1 MRAPGVVVNV
11 YERASSVITGLR
23 ARRAIARMVPF
34 DALADRA
41 RDRIVRSRRRVL
53 EGSVILHRSPTATP
67 EVEELRTEDL
77 HMTVLEDVLVD
88 VYHGFAVTRSG
99 SILRDTVVT
108 PSAVER
114 KLHNGKLLR
123 PTRTMT
129 MDRPVMNLECGPKNS
144 NFFHFWFESLTK
156 LLWIDEPEVTA
167 LGPSYLLHSR
177 ELAPWQETL
186 LREALPA
193 HVTTLRIGRGTRVVA
208 PLYVDLP
215 AYRGTALD
223 PGSVRT
229 LRGWTAALVPPSA
242 GAEHPRRLAITR
254 RAAAKRR
261 LTNQAAL
268 DDALTRR
275 GFTVVALEDLMV
287 EEQIRHFRAADV
299 IVAQHGAGLTHL
311 LHARPGTRLLEI
323 LPSRPGDG
331 LLHYRGISAT
341 VGIDYS
347 NLYCGSPERDADA
360 PAPLDEVL
368 SWVDRIDA
376 SGIAPSDG
384 GPDGPGAG

>member
-1 MRAPGVVVNV
+1 MNARGVLAEAYGQISKVV
-11 YERASSVITGLR
+11 TGLR
-23 ARRAIARMVPF
+23 ARRAIARMVTF
-34 DALADRA
+34 DALPDRA
-41 RDRIVRSRRRVL
+41 RDRLVASRRRIL
-53 EGSVILHRSPTATP
+53 EGSVILHRSPTAIP

-77 HMTVLEDVLVD
+77 HLTVLDDVLVD

-99 SILRDTVVT
+99 RILRDTVVT
-108 PSAVER
+108 PSAAER
-114 KLHNGKLLR
+114 KLQNGKLLR
-123 PTRTMT
+123 PTDTIT
-129 MDRPVMNLECGPKNS
+129 SDRPVMNLECGPKSS

-156 LLWIDEPEVTA
+156 LLWVDEPEVTG

-193 HVTTLRIGRGTRVVA
+193 HVTPLRIGRGTRVAA

-229 LRGWTAALVPPSA
+229 LRGWTAPLISPPSDA
-242 GAEHPRRLAITR
+242 RFPERLAITR

-275 GFTVVALEDLMV
+275 GFTVVALEELTV
-287 EEQIRHFRAADV
+287 AEQIRHFRAADV

-323 LPSRPGDG
+323 LPSRPGHG

-341 VGIDYS
+341 VGIEYS
-347 NLYCGSPERDADA
+347 NVYCGAPQRDADA
-360 PAPLDEVL
+360 AAPLDEVI
-368 SWVDRIDA
+368 SWVDQIDA
-376 SGIAPSDG
+376 SQAARSDG
-384 GPDGPGAG
+384 GPDGPEAR